1 MVWGNGGARS
11 LSPLFRLSVA
21 YSMLDFLRRLFEYDY
36 WANSRVVEN
45 LESVNQKEQPL
56 KYFSH
61 VLGSQFIWL
70 ARLHAQDTS
79 GKSPWFNLQVSECRA
94 KVEELKETW
103 KKFLEGLKEEE
114 LQSKISYK
122 NPQGLEFE
130 SRIGD
135 ILTHVIIHSAYHRA
149 QAAQAIRASRQEP
162 AVTDFI
168 RFARKQ

>member
-1 MVWGNGGARS
+1 MHD
-11 LSPLFRLSVA
+11 
-21 YSMLDFLRRLFEYDY
+21 YLRRLFEYDY
-36 WANSRVVEN
+36 WANSRVIEN

-61 VLGSQFIWL
+61 VLGSQDIWL
-70 ARLHAQDTS
+70 ARLHGQDTT
-79 GKSPWFNLQVSECRA
+79 GRSPWFNWQVSECEA
-94 KVEELKETW
+94 KVEELKKTW

-114 LQSKISYK
+114 LQNKISYK

-130 SRIGD
+130 SKIGD

-149 QAAQAIRASRQEP
+149 QVAQAIRSSGQDP
-162 AVTDFI
+162 AITDFI